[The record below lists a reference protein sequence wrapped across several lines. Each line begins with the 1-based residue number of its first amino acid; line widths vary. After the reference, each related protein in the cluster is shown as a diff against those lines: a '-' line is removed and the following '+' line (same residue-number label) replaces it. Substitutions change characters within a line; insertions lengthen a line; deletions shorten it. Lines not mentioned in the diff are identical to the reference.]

1 MTEYRKYFKNQTLPG
16 MSEMETDMMKRLPIP
31 PIQKPCPAG
40 ADLIE
45 LPSHEEIRGLSA
57 LSLSDAIDGRESRR
71 IYSDKPISLVE
82 LAFLLWSTQGV
93 KELIR
98 DGLVTLRTVPSGGGM
113 HPFETY
119 LAVHNVD
126 GLEPG
131 IYRYLAIEYQLL
143 RLNVDAD
150 DSRERITKICNGQRY
165 VGNGAVTF
173 IWACRP
179 YRTEYRYGQD
189 TLKDI
194 LISAGHICQNLYLA
208 CEGLGLGTCATVAY
222 QQAALDELIGVDGD
236 DEIALYVAP
245 VGKIGGIEPRPQ
257 ARAFK
262 DSTTLARTGTSK
274 KTRSPAHLPHPSS
287 PIIEGEGKKQM
298 NG

>member
-1 MTEYRKYFKNQTLPG
+1 MRKHAETLSRTGLFTSQGGNIRFKNQTLPG
-16 MSEMETDMMKRLPIP
+16 MSEIETDMMKRLPIP

-40 ADLIE
+40 ADLID
-45 LPSHEEIRGLSA
+45 LPSHDEIQGLSI
-57 LSLSDAIDGRESRR
+57 LSLIDAIDGRESRR
-71 IYSDKPISLVE
+71 VYSNEPISLAE

-93 KELIR
+93 KRLIR

-119 LAVHNVD
+119 LAVHNVT
-126 GLEPG
+126 GLAPG
-131 IYRYLAIEYQLL
+131 IYRYLAIEHQLL
-143 RLNVDAD
+143 RVNNDAETLGD
-150 DSRERITKICNGQRY
+150 RITAICNGQTY

-194 LISAGHICQNLYLA
+194 LISVGHICQNLYLA

-222 QQAALDELIGVDGD
+222 QQTALDEFISVDGD
-236 DEIALYVAP
+236 DEIGLYVAP
-245 VGKIGGIEPRPQ
+245 VGRIGGEEPRP
-257 ARAFK
+257 
-262 DSTTLARTGTSK
+262 
-274 KTRSPAHLPHPSS
+274 
-287 PIIEGEGKKQM
+287 
-298 NG
+298 